1 MPLLPAVALLA
12 LAGGFSAWVYY
23 RREFAVRGRAL
34 LLAAR
39 LLALA
44 GVLAVLWNPNVPAAD
59 RRALSERFVILDAS
73 ASMAA
78 LDATGEPAWTAA
90 TARAQALAHEG
101 ARLLVTGS
109 ARTVA
114 GLTAHP
120 DSLADLAPTGHES
133 VLAPAVGTA
142 AEAGAREIVLVTD
155 RRVADPVAVAAAA
168 VRLGVSVVVDSTL
181 APPGLNAGVSRL
193 VLPAAADSG
202 RALRG
207 AVHVEGRAPG
217 DSVEVIV
224 TVDGRLA
231 QALRLPAPDDGETTS
246 APFVLPGSL
255 APGPRRVSARL
266 AAEDA
271 YPPDDQR
278 VRIVQIDAEDA
289 GILLVS
295 FAPDWEPR
303 FLLPVLRQVTGT
315 TVRGYLQV
323 GPDRFQ
329 AMAGD
334 GAASGETGPFG
345 PPTVDRAELARRID
359 RAAAV
364 VALGV
369 TAPAREFLDR
379 AAGRAGR
386 LAVFPLDGHGAA
398 AGGVSAGEPQGGEW
412 YASDAPPSP
421 ISTELGPLL
430 YGGLPP
436 LSGVLPLAD
445 AGGGGALNARLGG
458 TGEPRPVLVL
468 RTEGRRRVAVVLARG
483 FWRWAFRDGE
493 PRDRYRRLWG
503 AVGGWLMAG
512 ESGAAGPDV
521 FPEALA
527 VPPGRPVQWR
537 ARGREGGQLRLSVA
551 DSTGTPV
558 LDSTWTV
565 SAAGAFSTP
574 ALPPGPYRWIAAP
587 AGPSDPAP
595 AQPSDPADPPATGL
609 FEVESFTREALRRPV
624 DAAQLAPG
632 SVAPRAADRRLR
644 PLRTL
649 PWVYL
654 VVLAALCAEWAGR
667 RRAGLR

>member
-34 LLAAR
+34 LLAVR

-44 GVLAVLWNPNVPAAD
+44 GVLAILWNPSVPAAA
-59 RRALSERFVILDAS
+59 RRALSDRFVILDGS

-78 LDATGEPAWTAA
+78 LDATGEPAWTRAA
-90 TARAQALAHEG
+90 ARARTLAHEG
-101 ARLLVTGS
+101 ARLLVTQGPRS
-109 ARTVA
+109 VA
-114 GLTAHP
+114 GLPAHP
-120 DSLADLAPTGHES
+120 DSLAVLAPEGHES

-168 VRLGVSVVVDSTL
+168 LRLGVHVEVDSTL
-181 APPGLNAGVSRL
+181 APPDLNLGLSRL
-193 VLPAAADSG
+193 VVPAAADSG
-202 RALRG
+202 RALQG
-207 AVHVEGRAPG
+207 EVHVEGRAPG
-217 DSVEVIV
+217 DSVDVV
-224 TVDGRLA
+224 LTVDGRRA

-246 APFVLPGSL
+246 ASFVLPGSL

-266 AAEDA
+266 TAQDA
-271 YPPDDQR
+271 YAPDNQR
-278 VRIVQIDAEDA
+278 VRIVHVDAQEA
-289 GILLVS
+289 SIVLVS

-303 FLLPVLRQVTGT
+303 FLLPVLRQVTGMPVHGY
-315 TVRGYLQV
+315 VRV
-323 GPDRFQ
+323 GADRFQ
-329 AMAGD
+329 AMAGGD
-334 GAASGETGPFG
+334 AASGEAGPFG
-345 PPTVDRAELARRID
+345 PLAVDRAELERQIV

-364 VALGV
+364 VAMGV
-369 TAPAREFLDR
+369 DAPAREFLDR
-379 AAGRAGR
+379 AAMRASR
-386 LAVFPLDGHGAA
+386 LAVFPVDGDGAA
-398 AGGVSAGEPQGGEW
+398 AGGVSAGDAQGGEW

-421 ISTELGPLL
+421 IAAELGQLL

-436 LSGVLPLAD
+436 LSGVMSLVD
-445 AGGGGALNARLGG
+445 AGGGGALNARLDG

-468 RTEGRRRVAVVLARG
+468 RTEGGQRVAVVLARG
-483 FWRWAFRDGE
+483 FWRWAFREGE
-493 PRDRYRRLWG
+493 SRDRYRRLWG
-503 AVGGWLMAG
+503 AVGGWLLAG
-512 ESGAAGPDV
+512 ESAAAGPDV

-527 VPPGRPVQWR
+527 APPGRPVRWR
-537 ARGREGGQLRLSVA
+537 TRGPEGRQVRLSVA
-551 DSTGTPV
+551 DSTGAPV

-574 ALPPGPYRWIAAP
+574 ALPPGSYRWTVASAES
-587 AGPSDPAP
+587 SDPAP
-595 AQPSDPADPPATGL
+595 VAATGL

-624 DAAQLAPG
+624 DAAQLTPG
-632 SVAPRAADRRLR
+632 PVAPRARARHLR